1 MKFKYQL
8 ITTCLVGFLLGGMSS
23 FAKAEDK
30 PSWMQELPKIM
41 CLKNQLWL
49 VWVKSEYAVQVTG
62 IFCSLKEDLV

>member
-1 MKFKYQL
+1 MKFKNQL

-30 PSWMQELPKIM
+30 PSWMLELPKVM

-62 IFCSLKEDLV
+62 VFCSLKEDLV